1 MIKYILPTLIM
12 ESLMVVF
19 TVFVFDNLGKK
30 INEMIKKYFLE
41 KLQDYNY
48 MIDEKEAELE
58 KLRKEV
64 EKNKELLAQ
73 MDQMPKVE
81 FSNQIE
87 KNLKQMRSFKKGQNK
102 VRENAIISMPNP
114 EYRDKDF
121 FSNYKKLKTDFRVN
135 VENTIKEFIKKNQE
149 STSDLK
155 TFEVIKDLRN
165 KLNEDVIYESLVL
178 TNIEQYN
185 IFESGLTEKEKKLLD
200 FSNTYPEKRKFS
212 VLNLKKQVDTLYKQ
226 YDPSIYIYVPI
237 GTTNDYTTLDSN
249 IVQEEYKNISEGVI
263 IKYKGKIYDYSI

>member
-155 TFEVIKDLRN
+155 TFEFFVFNSGSGVSCILPLFCR
-165 KLNEDVIYESLVL
+165 
-178 TNIEQYN
+178 YN
-185 IFESGLTEKEKKLLD
+185 S
-200 FSNTYPEKRKFS
+200 Y
-212 VLNLKKQVDTLYKQ
+212 
-226 YDPSIYIYVPI
+226 
-237 GTTNDYTTLDSN
+237 
-249 IVQEEYKNISEGVI
+249 
-263 IKYKGKIYDYSI
+263 

>member
-102 VRENAIISMPNP
+102 IRENAIISMPNP

-155 TFEVIKDLRN
+155 TFEVIKNLRN

>member
-155 TFEVIKDLRN
+155 TFEVIKNLRN

>member
-185 IFESGLTEKEKKLLD
+185 IFESGLTKKEKKLLD

>member
-114 EYRDKDF
+114 KYRDKDF